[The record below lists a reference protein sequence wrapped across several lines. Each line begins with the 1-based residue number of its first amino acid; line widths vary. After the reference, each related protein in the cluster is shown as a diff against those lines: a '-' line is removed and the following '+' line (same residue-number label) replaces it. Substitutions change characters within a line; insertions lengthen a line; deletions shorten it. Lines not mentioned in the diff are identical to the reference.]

1 MSDLHPHRRRNPLTG
16 EWVLVSPHRMLRPWQ
31 GQVEKAVPD
40 ERPAFDP
47 GCYLCPGNARAGGNQ
62 NPDYDGTFV
71 FTNDFSAVLPEG
83 STEASGDPLFT
94 AEPVRGE
101 CRVVCFSPRHDL
113 TLAEMPEAAIGRVIE
128 TWQAQI
134 AELGERYAWVQVFEN
149 KGAVM
154 GCSNPHPHG
163 QIWALDQMPM
173 LPAREDARQRDYF
186 AAHGSP
192 MLADYAA
199 REIADGARII
209 CAGDSW
215 VALVPYWATW

>member
-101 CRVVCFSPRHDL
+101 CRELAGEERQRCRQRHDESR
-113 TLAEMPEAAIGRVIE
+113 ADEVPARRQGQQDCAFGGMGMGRARNDEESDPEAPHQRSPSSPFACQASSPPMRECTRGPLAMTSAKTISSGFGPSGTETVIVSKWLR
-128 TWQAQI
+128 T
-134 AELGERYAWVQVFEN
+134 
-149 KGAVM
+149 
-154 GCSNPHPHG
+154 
-163 QIWALDQMPM
+163 
-173 LPAREDARQRDYF
+173 
-186 AAHGSP
+186 
-192 MLADYAA
+192 
-199 REIADGARII
+199 
-209 CAGDSW
+209 
-215 VALVPYWATW
+215 